1 VDDDLFN
8 RDYEPRERKGDNLFL
23 WTVFI
28 LLLIGFA
35 FACWLGSFYIFGHPE
50 NPRSYKI
57 LKKLHKIEPPRRF
70 ELTAAPPGEFLNTEK
85 LFNRYFTFTP
95 LQLKNENDELIRDYI
110 NNYQLTKKLVPY
122 VVGRFNI
129 LDSYELKNSDLF
141 SSGVAALAVS
151 ADSQNVLIEHIY
163 TTPEK
168 NVPLLRKMLMPG
180 LDLNLEKNLDL
191 AAVIH
196 IEKLKDGR
204 LQFTVVPL
212 LYGSY
217 ALKQGAGGFDLEPPT
232 DLNLE
237 AGAPIIQA
245 ALLQDAMKTFT
256 ISGGKSGAI
265 AKVAQTTG
273 STYTSAELIRIE
285 PTPEETAPVLAVIP
299 SPEPTPTSPLPITT
313 PIPEKPPALQP
324 EPTLSPTIKSVPTPT
339 IVVTVTPTPRRA
351 LPSPT
356 LITTVAPTTI
366 PPILH
371 SVTLQPFL
379 AAAAPPPAAVAPTG
393 GSWRTYSP
401 GQMPRGRLLEPADT
415 NQIADRGVS
424 GERIYLRGNFIVTAS
439 KESRVVL
446 RTHSTLGLGNLIKGG
461 SGSIRIIVDYPMG
474 ANPPDEGAS
483 FSRDEM
489 RPFQII
495 DVRHGSDGQI
505 NVYAREITVQ

>member
-1 VDDDLFN
+1 MDEDLFN

-50 NPRSYKI
+50 NARSYKI

-70 ELTAAPPGEFLNTEK
+70 ELTAAPPGEFLTTEK
-85 LFNRYFTFTP
+85 LFSRYFTFTP
-95 LQLKNENDELIRDYI
+95 LQLKNENDALMRDYI

-141 SSGVAALAVS
+141 SPGVAALAVS
-151 ADSQNVLIEHIY
+151 VDSQNVLIEHIY

-168 NVPLLRKMLMPG
+168 NVPLLRKMLLPG
-180 LDLNLEKNLDL
+180 LDIKLEKNLDL

-217 ALKQGAGGFDLEPPT
+217 ALKQGAGGFDLEPPS

-237 AGAPIIQA
+237 AGAPIIQT
-245 ALLQDAMKTFT
+245 ALLQDAMKSYAT
-256 ISGGKSGAI
+256 SGGKTGAV

-273 STYTSAELIRIE
+273 SAATTSELVRVE
-285 PTPEETAPVLAVIP
+285 PTPEPTPVAVVTPTPTPVAVPIATP
-299 SPEPTPTSPLPITT
+299 EPVVQQPEPTPT
-313 PIPEKPPALQP
+313 
-324 EPTLSPTIKSVPTPT
+324 PTIKQPTPT
-339 IVVTVTPTPRRA
+339 QIAAVIPTPTRK
-351 LPSPT
+351 
-356 LITTVAPTTI
+356 APTSV
-366 PPILH
+366 PPAQPTPTR

-379 AAAAPPPAAVAPTG
+379 AAAAPPPSPPASVG

-401 GQMPRGRLLEPADT
+401 GQMPRGRLLEPADA
-415 NQIADRGVS
+415 NQIADHGVS
-424 GERIYLRGNFIVTAS
+424 GERIYLRGNFVVTAS
-439 KESRVVL
+439 KGSRIVL

-461 SGSIRIIVDYPMG
+461 SGSTRIIVDYPAG
-474 ANPPDEGAS
+474 SNPPNEGAS
-483 FSRDEM
+483 FSRDEL

-495 DVRHGSDGQI
+495 DVRRGSDGQI
-505 NVYAREITVQ
+505 NVYAREVTTP